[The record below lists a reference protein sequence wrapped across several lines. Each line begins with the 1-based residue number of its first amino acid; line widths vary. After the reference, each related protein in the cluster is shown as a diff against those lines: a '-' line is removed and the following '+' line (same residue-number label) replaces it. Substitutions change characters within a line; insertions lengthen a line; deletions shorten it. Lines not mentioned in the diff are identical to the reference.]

1 VSRRSA
7 QYYEA
12 KGDQPYMRGM
22 PVPGRAMRCL
32 MARVTQVH
40 RQHVAGEVILDDWAG
55 AEFSLP
61 IASG

>member
-1 VSRRSA
+1 
-7 QYYEA
+7 
-12 KGDQPYMRGM
+12 MRGM